1 MIDLLVDKIQALQNP
16 TVVGLDPRLSMIPE
30 HIRQQ
35 AFETYGPVSYT
46 HLILTAGPDSVE
58 PQVYS
63 VLINVR
69 LPRINLAVLCGAG
82 LAVSGAAF
90 QSIFSNALATPDTL
104 GVAAGASFGAALA
117 LMLKAGLIVVQ
128 LTALTVGF
136 VAVVLTYLISR
147 QRQGVST
154 VMVVLS
160 GMVIASLFEAGISI
174 IKFVADTE
182 SQLPAITY
190 WLMGSLSNTNYRSL
204 ALGAPFIMIGIGVIF
219 ALRWK
224 LNVLMLSEE
233 EAKTMGVNVKLM
245 RVIVALAATMITASC
260 VSMCGQVGW
269 VGLLIPHIC
278 RMLFG
283 SNNRQVVPASI
294 SLGAS
299 FLLIMDTVARSAT
312 AAEIPISILTAMIGA
327 PFFILLLKKTGGANL

>member
-1 MIDLLVDKIQALQNP
+1 M
-16 TVVGLDPRLSMIPE
+16 S
-30 HIRQQ
+30 
-35 AFETYGPVSYT
+35 VSERS
-46 HLILTAGPDSVE
+46 HGFRNLILILLPLLIMVVCMGIGRIYMSPVEIVSDLYRIVTAGPDSVE

-69 LPRINLAVLCGAG
+69 LPRIILAALCGAG

-128 LTALTVGF
+128 LTALAVGF
-136 VAVVLTYLISR
+136 AAVVLTYLISR
-147 QRQGVST
+147 QRRGVST
-154 VMVVLS
+154 VMVILS

-204 ALGAPFIMIGIGVIF
+204 ALA
-219 ALRWK
+219 RR
-224 LNVLMLSEE
+224 LS
-233 EAKTMGVNVKLM
+233 
-245 RVIVALAATMITASC
+245 
-260 VSMCGQVGW
+260 
-269 VGLLIPHIC
+269 
-278 RMLFG
+278 
-283 SNNRQVVPASI
+283 
-294 SLGAS
+294 
-299 FLLIMDTVARSAT
+299 
-312 AAEIPISILTAMIGA
+312 
-327 PFFILLLKKTGGANL
+327 

>member
-1 MIDLLVDKIQALQNP
+1 MGVSERSHGFRNLILILLPLLIMVVCMGIGRIYMSPVEIVSDLY
-16 TVVGLDPRLSMIPE
+16 R
-30 HIRQQ
+30 
-35 AFETYGPVSYT
+35 
-46 HLILTAGPDSVE
+46 ILTAGPDSVE

-69 LPRINLAVLCGAG
+69 LPRIILAVLCGAG

-90 QSIFSNALATPDTL
+90 QSIFSNALSTPDKL

>member
-1 MIDLLVDKIQALQNP
+1 M
-16 TVVGLDPRLSMIPE
+16 S
-30 HIRQQ
+30 
-35 AFETYGPVSYT
+35 VSERS
-46 HLILTAGPDSVE
+46 HGFRNLILILLPLLIMVVCMGIGRIYMSPVEIVSDLYRIVTAGPDSVE

-69 LPRINLAVLCGAG
+69 LPRIILAALCGAG

-128 LTALTVGF
+128 LTALAVGF
-136 VAVVLTYLISR
+136 AAVVLTYLISR
-147 QRQGVST
+147 QRRGVST
-154 VMVVLS
+154 VMVILS

-204 ALGAPFIMIGIGVIF
+204 ALGAPFIIIGVGVIF

-245 RVIVALAATMITASC
+245 RIIVALAATMITASC

-299 FLLIMDTVARSAT
+299 FLLIMHTVARSAT

>member
-1 MIDLLVDKIQALQNP
+1 M
-16 TVVGLDPRLSMIPE
+16 
-30 HIRQQ
+30 
-35 AFETYGPVSYT
+35 
-46 HLILTAGPDSVE
+46 E

-69 LPRINLAVLCGAG
+69 LPRIILAVLCGAG

>member
-1 MIDLLVDKIQALQNP
+1 M
-16 TVVGLDPRLSMIPE
+16 S
-30 HIRQQ
+30 
-35 AFETYGPVSYT
+35 VSERS
-46 HLILTAGPDSVE
+46 HGFRNLILILLPLLIMVVCMGIGRIYMSPVEIVSDLYRIVTAGPDSVE

-69 LPRINLAVLCGAG
+69 LPRIILAALCGAG

-128 LTALTVGF
+128 LTALAVGF
-136 VAVVLTYLISR
+136 AAVVLTYLISR
-147 QRQGVST
+147 QRRGVST
-154 VMVVLS
+154 VMVILS

-204 ALGAPFIMIGIGVIF
+204 ALGAPFIIIGVGVIF

-245 RVIVALAATMITASC
+245 RIIVALAATMITASC

>member
-1 MIDLLVDKIQALQNP
+1 MGIGRIYMSPVEIVSDLY
-16 TVVGLDPRLSMIPE
+16 R
-30 HIRQQ
+30 
-35 AFETYGPVSYT
+35 
-46 HLILTAGPDSVE
+46 ILTAGPDSVE

-69 LPRINLAVLCGAG
+69 LPRIILAVLCGAG

-117 LMLKAGLIVVQ
+117 LLLKAGLIVVQ
-128 LTALTVGF
+128 LTALAVGF
-136 VAVVLTYLISR
+136 AAVVLTYLISR

-154 VMVVLS
+154 VMVILS

-190 WLMGSLSNTNYRSL
+190 WLMGSLSNTSYRSL
-204 ALGAPFIMIGIGVIF
+204 ALGAPFIMIGVGVIF

-312 AAEIPISILTAMIGA
+312 AAEIPISILTAIIGA

>member
-1 MIDLLVDKIQALQNP
+1 MGIGRIYM
-16 TVVGLDPRLSMIPE
+16 S
-30 HIRQQ
+30 
-35 AFETYGPVSYT
+35 PVEIVSELYR
-46 HLILTAGPDSVE
+46 ILTAGPDSVE

-69 LPRINLAVLCGAG
+69 LPRIILAVLCGAG

-136 VAVVLTYLISR
+136 VAVVLTSLISR

-260 VSMCGQVGW
+260 VSMCGQVGG

>member
-1 MIDLLVDKIQALQNP
+1 M
-16 TVVGLDPRLSMIPE
+16 S
-30 HIRQQ
+30 
-35 AFETYGPVSYT
+35 VSERS
-46 HLILTAGPDSVE
+46 HGFRNLILILLPLLIMVVCMGIGRIYMSPVEIVSDLYRIVTAGPDSVE

-69 LPRINLAVLCGAG
+69 LPRIILAALCGAG

-128 LTALTVGF
+128 LTALAVGF
-136 VAVVLTYLISR
+136 AAVVLTYLISR
-147 QRQGVST
+147 QRRGVST
-154 VMVVLS
+154 VMVILS

-204 ALGAPFIMIGIGVIF
+204 ALGAPFIIIGVGVIF

-245 RVIVALAATMITASC
+245 RIIVALAATMITASC
-260 VSMCGQVGW
+260 VSMCGPVGW
-269 VGLLIPHIC
+269 VGLLIPHLC

>member
-1 MIDLLVDKIQALQNP
+1 
-16 TVVGLDPRLSMIPE
+16 
-30 HIRQQ
+30 
-35 AFETYGPVSYT
+35 
-46 HLILTAGPDSVE
+46 
-58 PQVYS
+58 
-63 VLINVR
+63 
-69 LPRINLAVLCGAG
+69 
-82 LAVSGAAF
+82 
-90 QSIFSNALATPDTL
+90 
-104 GVAAGASFGAALA
+104 
-117 LMLKAGLIVVQ
+117 MLKAGLIVVQ
-128 LTALTVGF
+128 LTALAVGF
-136 VAVVLTYLISR
+136 AAVVLTYLISR
-147 QRQGVST
+147 QRRGVST
-154 VMVVLS
+154 VMVILS

-204 ALGAPFIMIGIGVIF
+204 ALGAPFIIIGVGVIF

-245 RVIVALAATMITASC
+245 RIIVALAATMITASC

>member
-1 MIDLLVDKIQALQNP
+1 MGIGRIYMSPVEIVSDLY
-16 TVVGLDPRLSMIPE
+16 R
-30 HIRQQ
+30 
-35 AFETYGPVSYT
+35 
-46 HLILTAGPDSVE
+46 ILTAGPDSVE

-69 LPRINLAVLCGAG
+69 LPRIILAVLCGAG

>member
-1 MIDLLVDKIQALQNP
+1 MVVCMGIGRIYMSPVEIVSDLY
-16 TVVGLDPRLSMIPE
+16 R
-30 HIRQQ
+30 
-35 AFETYGPVSYT
+35 
-46 HLILTAGPDSVE
+46 ILTAGPDSVE

-69 LPRINLAVLCGAG
+69 LPRIILAVLCGAG